1 MAKAFRLTAK
11 KNIQFK
17 GKGTVALAKG
27 MSFDH
32 VEQSHSA
39 PVLQHVREA
48 LKQRFGAEVSI
59 DTIPNCFEV
68 KNL

>member
-1 MAKAFRLTAK
+1 M
-11 KNIQFK
+11 
-17 GKGTVALAKG
+17 VALAKG
-27 MSFDH
+27 MSFEL
-32 VEQSHSA
+32 VEQSCSA
-39 PVLQHVREA
+39 PDLQHVREA